1 MNKWFNIAFVGCK
14 CRFMISKEEG
24 MERKKGMKMRKR
36 EWGRGWKNKLLI
48 EHGDGCLP
56 CKR

>member
-1 MNKWFNIAFVGCK
+1 MICK
-14 CRFMISKEEG
+14 CRFLISKEG
-24 MERKKGMKMRKR
+24 MERKKGMKMRKW

-56 CKR
+56 CKRQKA